1 MLMLEQVR
9 SAASPEGMII
19 LAIIYFIIWVF
30 SKVGKQKRR
39 AQEQAE
45 AQQYGT
51 EVSSGDAT
59 QQEGL
64 SLERI
69 LRQIEEVKRQAEEKE
84 RQAQL
89 PQPRPQLQPRKD
101 WRSER
106 LSNAGPM
113 GRHSRTQ
120 LEAEEEVEE
129 LETLET
135 GSIEVEEEI
144 ENLDSRVR
152 QRIDQDEQAEAVV
165 QRRIAEAQARNR
177 AHRGADHKAF
187 DKRIRE
193 PAPETKVERRYSA
206 KSMRD
211 AFVWREILG
220 PPKALE

>member
-1 MLMLEQVR
+1 MLMQEQLR
-9 SAASPEGMII
+9 SAASPEGMIV
-19 LAIIYFIIWVF
+19 LAIIYFILWLF
-30 SKVGKQKRR
+30 SKLGKQKQRGR
-39 AQEQAE
+39 EQA
-45 AQQYGT
+45 QDYQT
-51 EVSSGDAT
+51 EVGQGDAT

-84 RQAQL
+84 RLARL
-89 PQPRPQLQPRKD
+89 PKPRGD

-113 GRHSRTQ
+113 GRHGRTE
-120 LEAEEEVEE
+120 LEAAEEVEE
-129 LETLET
+129 RDTLEA
-135 GSIEVEEEI
+135 GSLEVEEQV

-152 QRIDQDEQAEAVV
+152 QRVDQDDEAEALV
-165 QRRIAEAQARNR
+165 QRRISEAQARNR
-177 AHRGADHKAF
+177 ALRSADHKAF

-193 PAPETKVERRYSA
+193 AAPEQKVERRYTA

-211 AFVWREILG
+211 AFIWREILG